1 MSRWRNDPEAAAA
14 RLISGCLESIDGGG
28 RVLVANPPAG
38 GELSARL
45 AERGDRCDVWERR
58 LGEEAHGVEARP
70 WPPTGPFD
78 AVLLRLPPA
87 KDERA
92 MAAHA
97 TLSVLAPTG
106 RLIVYGGNEEGIRSS
121 VVMLARLCGEV
132 ETLAAR
138 GHGRVLA
145 VRRPVDLS
153 PIRGALSCW
162 RLTTPVV
169 IGGTARPWVSY
180 PGVFAAGRI
189 DAATRLLIG
198 ALPEL
203 PRGARLLDFGCGSGA
218 IGASALARMPGVALD
233 MLDNDAVAL
242 AAARENVPEG
252 RPILAARLSDAPAGY
267 DAILSN
273 PPLHRGI
280 AEDHRAL
287 SELITEAPRHLTAR
301 GVLQI
306 VVQRRVPVL
315 PLLRQRFARVS
326 VTAQTEGYRIVRAER
341 C

>member
-14 RLISGCLESIDGGG
+14 RLIAGCLESIDVGGH
-28 RVLVANPPAG
+28 LLIANPPAG
-38 GELSARL
+38 GELRARL
-45 AERGDRCDVWERR
+45 AERGDRCDVWARR
-58 LGEEAHGVEARP
+58 LGDGGDGIEARP
-70 WPPTGPFD
+70 WPPSGPFD
-78 AVLLRLPPA
+78 AVLSRLPRA
-87 KDERA
+87 KEEQA

-97 TLSVLAPTG
+97 ALSVLAPAG

-121 VVMLARLCGEV
+121 AAMLARLCGEV
-132 ETLAAR
+132 ETLSAR

-145 VRRPVDLS
+145 VRRPADLS
-153 PIRGALSCW
+153 SIRGALSSW
-162 RLTTPVV
+162 RTTTRVV
-169 IGGTARPWVSY
+169 IAETARPWVSY

-189 DAATRLLIG
+189 DAATRLLMT

-218 IGASALARMPGVALD
+218 IGASALAQMPSVTLD

-242 AAARENVPEG
+242 AAASENVPEG
-252 RPILAARLSDAPAGY
+252 RPILAARLFDAPAGY

-287 SELITEAPRHLTAR
+287 NELITEAPQHLTAR

-306 VVQRRVPVL
+306 VVQRRVAVL
-315 PLLRQRFARVS
+315 EPLRQCFARVS
-326 VTAQTEGYRIVRAER
+326 VTAQNEGFRIVRAER

>member
-14 RLISGCLESIDGGG
+14 RLIAGCLERIDVGG
-28 RVLVANPPAG
+28 RVLLANPPAG
-38 GELSARL
+38 GELRTHL
-45 AERGDRCDVWERR
+45 AERGERCDVWARR
-58 LGEEAHGVEARP
+58 LDDGDGVEARP
-70 WPPTGPFD
+70 WPPAGPFD

-87 KDERA
+87 KEEQA

-97 TLSVLAPTG
+97 ALSVLSPAG

-121 VVMLARLCGEV
+121 AAMLARLCGEV
-132 ETLAAR
+132 ETLAVR

-145 VRRPVDLS
+145 VRRGDS

-162 RLTTPVV
+162 RTTSRVV
-169 IGGTARPWVSY
+169 IGAAARPWVSY

-203 PRGARLLDFGCGSGA
+203 PRGARLLDFGCGSGV
-218 IGASALARMPGVALD
+218 IGASALAEMPGVALD

-252 RPILAARLSDAPAGY
+252 RPILAARLFDAPAGY

-280 AEDHRAL
+280 AEDHRSL
-287 SELITEAPRHLTAR
+287 NELVTEAPRHLTAR

-315 PLLRQRFARVS
+315 PLLEQHFARVS
-326 VTAQTEGYRIVRAER
+326 VTAQAAGYRVLRAELPG
-341 C
+341 